1 MEELYFEFELIHKL
15 NENNKK
21 SNFVIS
27 PIGLEIIISLCLNGA
42 EGLTQKEM
50 INLLKFKTLEE
61 VNNNAEN
68 IIEELEK
75 SEELKIANAIL
86 TKIRAKEPFENTGK
100 KNYRAKIALLKDYN
114 TVNKWAMNKTN
125 NKINKILDFLSPD
138 VMMVLLNAI
147 YFEAFWKIKFD
158 IHQTYIREFFNI
170 DETKVYVN
178 LMFLRGQLLNYYEN
192 DNIKAVKL
200 DYNIKDNKISAIVIL
215 PINEDFIEEN
225 INDLIDNMDNNIFYD
240 IIENLNDEKSKT
252 KVNFYMP
259 KFEIE
264 HEINFE
270 KILKDLGMEK
280 AFTKEA
286 EFKGIADKKDLKLFI
301 NQILQKNYINV
312 NEEGTQAASIL
323 ELEIMLECYVS
334 KDENAKDFYANRPF
348 IFILRNE
355 SCPKGHD
362 IIFFTKVCK
371 FNKE

>member
-225 INDLIDNMDNNIFYD
+225 INDLIDNMDNDIFYN